1 MPATLST
8 SPSLRIAALLAV
20 ALVLLLAILSGILA
34 VMVQPGTCAGAGDDP
49 SPSARADNDIL
60 AGYLSLYRA
69 AGRAYDVPWPVL
81 AGIGA
86 IETDHGRSD
95 APGVRSGRN
104 SLGCC
109 AGPMQFNLTD
119 GPPST
124 WDRYA
129 VDGNHDGHQDVY
141 DPADAIPSAANYLRA
156 LLHDAGGNLRH
167 AILGYNHSEA
177 YVNDVLA
184 RAQSYRDDGPP
195 TVTIEPASFG
205 GVCATGGIDVPVG
218 PANLKDASR
227 VSTPRAYRV
236 LPSWAMAA
244 GRSAEPIDARLS
256 DDVLWV
262 LRRYHLRV
270 SAARENGHH
279 THGDGTAVDLI
290 PADGTTQAI
299 WDSSAGRLA
308 RDLGWSPECG
318 ASGSRPTCAL
328 APAIQFIGYDGY
340 PSHGSPRTCKA
351 ACPPHIHISWASPCY
366 GTSQLSPPCPWV
378 MAFAVPPSESRSA

>member
-1 MPATLST
+1 
-8 SPSLRIAALLAV
+8 
-20 ALVLLLAILSGILA
+20 
-34 VMVQPGTCAGAGDDP
+34 
-49 SPSARADNDIL
+49 
-60 AGYLSLYRA
+60 
-69 AGRAYDVPWPVL
+69 VL

-104 SLGCC
+104 SFGCC

-156 LLHDAGGNLRH
+156 LLHDAGGNIRQ

-184 RAQSYRDDGPP
+184 RAQSYSDDGAR
-195 TVTIEPASFG
+195 TVTIELAAAEGACTS
-205 GVCATGGIDVPVG
+205 GGIDLPAG
-218 PANLKDASR
+218 PANLHNTSR
-227 VSTPRAYRV
+227 VASPRAYRT
-236 LPSWAMAA
+236 LPSWAMTA
-244 GRSAEPIDARLS
+244 GRTPEPVDARLY
-256 DDVLWV
+256 DDVLWI

-279 THGDGTAVDLI
+279 THGDGTAVDLV
-290 PADGTTQAI
+290 PADGSTQAV
-299 WDSSAGRLA
+299 WDGSAGRLA
-308 RDLGWSPECG
+308 HDLGWTPECA
-318 ASGSRPTCAL
+318 ASGSRPACPL
-328 APAIQFIGYDGY
+328 GPAIQFIGYDGY
-340 PSHGSPRTCKA
+340 PGHGSPRTCHA
-351 ACPPHIHISWASPCY
+351 GCPAHIHISWTSPCY

-378 MAFAVPPSESRSA
+378 MAFAAPPPQSASSLAAATANHTEARAA